1 MHGDRRPRH
10 LCPDEGGRLL
20 NAPSNWF
27 ESFFSGLA
35 VEFWRSAVAEE
46 ATAEDIRFLW
56 KHLGLSAGSRVLD
69 VPCGAGRLTFPLA
82 MRGCAMTGVDISTE
96 FLEAAGK
103 AAAEGGLS
111 ATFRQADMRELP
123 WPGEFDA
130 AFCFGNSFGYLEDA
144 GNKAFLASVARAL
157 KPGGR
162 FAIDYGQ
169 TAESILPRPGL
180 EARQDSEIGG
190 FRFIEDTRYDPLHG
204 RIENRFTI
212 SRGDRTE
219 TKLASQRV
227 YMLSEVV
234 WLLGD
239 AGLEVVEYFGSPSE
253 APFSLGSERL
263 LIVGQKG
270 PITPSLSSRER
281 DSGAPSPE
289 TRG

>member
-1 MHGDRRPRH
+1 M
-10 LCPDEGGRLL
+10 
-20 NAPSNWF
+20 
-27 ESFFSGLA
+27 
-35 VEFWRSAVAEE
+35 
-46 ATAEDIRFLW
+46 
-56 KHLGLSAGSRVLD
+56 
-69 VPCGAGRLTFPLA
+69 
-82 MRGCAMTGVDISTE
+82 
-96 FLEAAGK
+96 
-103 AAAEGGLS
+103 
-111 ATFRQADMRELP
+111 
-123 WPGEFDA
+123 
-130 AFCFGNSFGYLEDA
+130 
-144 GNKAFLASVARAL
+144 ARAL

-190 FRFIEDTRYDPLHG
+190 FRFIEDARYDPLHG